1 MQNIM
6 KRLPK
11 NPRSTSAIYKFIR
24 CKLQEQNTFWSFI
37 TDAPH
42 FRYGGSFTFDE
53 DMREKAIAVRKAIQ
67 EFEVALDKRQET
79 LKGEKT

>member
-6 KRLPK
+6 SKPPK
-11 NPRSTSAIYKFIR
+11 NPRSTSAIYKFILY
-24 CKLQEQNTFWSFI
+24 KLQEQNTFWSFI

-42 FRYGGSFTFDE
+42 FRYGGSFTFSE
-53 DMREKAIAVRKAIQ
+53 DMREKAIAVRVAIK
-67 EFEVALDKRQET
+67 EFEVALDKRQKT